1 MTALVASLASGLV
14 MSTLPGRGSW
24 GGSVM
29 TALVASPAIAI
40 LVKAGWSADAY
51 FRREES

>member
-1 MTALVASLASGLV
+1 
-14 MSTLPGRGSW
+14 
-24 GGSVM
+24 M